1 MSENDE
7 QYTGSLVETL
17 MGFWFTEVK
26 AKIYA
31 YLQKVERATAEG
43 IAKGAGIYITT
54 VRQTIAEMYHEG
66 WVNREK
72 VKKSGVG
79 KPAFIYTA
87 LAPNSLVKR
96 LTDDMNKR
104 LEKLLHFAHGV
115 EGEKPD

>member
-1 MSENDE
+1 MD
-7 QYTGSLVETL
+7 
-17 MGFWFTEVK
+17 FWFTEVM

-31 YLQKVERATAEG
+31 YLRKVETATAEG
-43 IAKGAGIYITT
+43 IAKGADIYITT

-96 LTDDMNKR
+96 LTDDMNNK
-104 LEKLLHFAHGV
+104 LEKLLHFAHRI
-115 EGEKPD
+115 EDEKSNEN